1 MDSKKFKS
9 ILRDA
14 LEEQIPASQINL
26 LPTIQSQLVAG
37 KKSYLQQ
44 GENINKPR
52 SKRLVLSTLALIIL
66 LTLALITPQGRA
78 FAQNILQFFVR
89 ANGDTLPVPTEP
101 VDWAELTAGVPQ
113 LHAASTP
120 RPAVAI
126 FASDC
131 GEFPTPT
138 CSVEEIREKV
148 DFTVKELSNIPDN
161 MYFMG
166 ATGGPDSI
174 LLKYEFENNS
184 GGLTIFEER
193 WTGKPEKG
201 TSEVGASA
209 LVEKVQIGN
218 LAGEYFRGSFSMR
231 AGDPETVW
239 DPDFPVETLRWVEGG
254 VSYTLG
260 YDFTTQMPLGKE
272 RLIALA
278 KGMTTEP
285 VANVPLPAATTPES
299 NEFSLRNVFNL
310 SIPQA
315 EELAGVKLLVPSQLP
330 EFLSFLGA
338 KYEVETKVSRVFYVV
353 EEPYMNGLTVSQ
365 QVVSEPDDCAIC
377 DIVVGNSTQLGSD
390 NSPMIV
396 GADSNLETVEIGDV
410 TGQYVTGVWKGTDC
424 CGWVWDSEPFLKTLR
439 WQIDDRAFELQY
451 TGSDLSKTD
460 LVAIA
465 EDLK

>member
-1 MDSKKFKS
+1 
-9 ILRDA
+9 
-14 LEEQIPASQINL
+14 
-26 LPTIQSQLVAG
+26 
-37 KKSYLQQ
+37 
-44 GENINKPR
+44 
-52 SKRLVLSTLALIIL
+52 
-66 LTLALITPQGRA
+66 
-78 FAQNILQFFVR
+78 
-89 ANGDTLPVPTEP
+89 
-101 VDWAELTAGVPQ
+101 
-113 LHAASTP
+113 
-120 RPAVAI
+120 
-126 FASDC
+126 
-131 GEFPTPT
+131 
-138 CSVEEIREKV
+138 VEEIRGKV
-148 DFTVKELSNIPDN
+148 DFTVKELSDIPEG
-161 MYFMG
+161 MYFIG

-174 LLKYEFENNS
+174 FLKYEFENHS

-193 WTGKPEKG
+193 WTGKPAEG

-231 AGDPETVW
+231 AGDPVTVW

-260 YDFTTQMPLGKE
+260 YDFTTQMPLGKA

-278 KGMTTEP
+278 QGMTTEP
-285 VANVPLPAATTPES
+285 VAKLPLPATATPES

-315 EELAGVKLLVPSQLP
+315 EELAGVKLLLPSQLP

-338 KYEVETKVSRVFYVV
+338 KYEVETKVARVFYVV

-365 QVVSEPDDCAIC
+365 QVVSDPDDCAIC
-377 DIVVGNSTQLGSD
+377 DIVVGDSTQLGPD

-410 TGQYVTGVWKGTDC
+410 KGQYVTGVCKGKDC
-424 CGWVWDSEPFLKTLR
+424 CGCVWDSEPFLQTLR
-439 WQIDDRAFELQY
+439 WQIDGRAFELQY
-451 TGSDLSKTD
+451 AGSDLSKTD
-460 LVAIA
+460 LIAVA